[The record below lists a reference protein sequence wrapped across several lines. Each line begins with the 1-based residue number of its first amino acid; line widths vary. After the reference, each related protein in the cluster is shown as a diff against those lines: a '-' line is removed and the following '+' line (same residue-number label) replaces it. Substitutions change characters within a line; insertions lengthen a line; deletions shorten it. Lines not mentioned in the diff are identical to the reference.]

1 MFLCVLYLIRDLR
14 VVPPYL
20 YSGCKLDLDSNI
32 TRVSKCNV
40 NFEAVEGILKTE
52 LRGRCEQHKV
62 VKRKALEK
70 LLTLG

>member
-1 MFLCVLYLIRDLR
+1 MR
-14 VVPPYL
+14 VVCFYFSRPAPRAFL
-20 YSGCKLDLDSNI
+20 FYSCCKLDLDSNV

-40 NFEAVEGILKTE
+40 NFEAVEGPLKTE
-52 LRGRCEQHKV
+52 LRGRREQHKV